1 MNLLNYDVV
10 RNIAIYCDSST
21 LQELNKIYKLDD
33 IQLKV
38 NMHLISYYNE
48 IGKTYC
54 LYLNSNFISFT
65 KTRPILLTGC
75 SLKKNK
81 KVFLAYGM
89 YITKNVKLIQKSWRT
104 YKKYK
109 DSLSVDKLLERHQML
124 LEKKFETKI
133 EDRLKM

>member
-38 NMHLISYYNE
+38 NMHQTSYYNE
-48 IGKTYC
+48 IGKIYC
-54 LYLNSNFISFT
+54 LHLNGDFINFT

-75 SLKKNK
+75 SFKKNK

-89 YITKNVKLIQKSWRT
+89 YITKNAKLIQKCWRT
-104 YKKYK
+104 YKMYK
-109 DSLSVDKLLERHQML
+109 DSLTVDKLLERHQMFL
-124 LEKKFETKI
+124 KSKFETKN
-133 EDRLKM
+133 